1 LLFID
6 EIDSIG
12 TQRQQLGKHDDTGG
26 AARAYNAIV
35 TELMQCIDRYRN
47 EPGLIIMAA
56 TNFYDGLDEA
66 LVREMRFDEKIR
78 VDLPNEEARLE
89 ILTAQLSKRPWK
101 PFALDTFA
109 KRTPGWSAAKLTNLV
124 NKAAALAAAESR
136 QIELK
141 DLQRAFDETGGAD
154 RPTLKPV
161 HWDDLVLPLAVER
174 DLRQLVRLMDAG
186 SAERMQVPVPTGLL
200 LVGPP
205 EPVT

>member
-1 LLFID
+1 MLLDRMCPGGGWNAGNSVVYGVPLTPHID
-6 EIDSIG
+6 
-12 TQRQQLGKHDDTGG
+12 
-26 AARAYNAIV
+26 
-35 TELMQCIDRYRN
+35 
-47 EPGLIIMAA
+47 A
-56 TNFYDGLDEA
+56 TA
-66 LVREMRFDEKIR
+66 
-78 VDLPNEEARLE
+78 
-89 ILTAQLSKRPWK
+89 
-101 PFALDTFA
+101 
-109 KRTPGWSAAKLTNLV
+109 NLV
-124 NKAAALAAAESR
+124 NKAAAFAAAESR